1 MKAQVNWRITWYS
14 VLVWFLAIVVS
25 GFVILPWFYF
35 VMPMVI
41 FFSTI
46 FYFKK
51 PVMEIFESRKRKRQA
66 DRIFALGLWV
76 ALFWFAIMV
85 VLNILE
91 IIGPYYA
98 NVLFY
103 FSDFR
108 NWFLYPLIL
117 LIPVV
122 YSLILENARFLK
134 RKKSRHAKFPNF
146 GSRFQAT

>member
-14 VLVWFLAIVVS
+14 VLVWFLAVVVS

-35 VMPMVI
+35 VMPVVI

-51 PVMEIFESRKRKRQA
+51 PAMEVFEAKKRKRQA

-76 ALFWFAIMV
+76 SIFWFAIMV
-85 VLNILE
+85 ILNTLE
-91 IIGPYYA
+91 IIGLYYS

-122 YSLILENARFLK
+122 YSLILENARFFK
-134 RKKSRHAKFPNF
+134 RKNS
-146 GSRFQAT
+146 GRFQAT